1 VLLIIRRKVPH
12 RKIWKRALRTQPT
25 SVLYR
30 LFIPDNG
37 GISLAVYDLVVIG
50 SGAAGATAATTAVHQ
65 NASRVAIVEQGP
77 LWGTC
82 VNTGCIPSKFLLML
96 GEYHFYKNHGH
107 AGLRTD
113 SRIDILVALA
123 EKDALITRLKQKKS
137 ERIIAGLN
145 IELIEGSAEFISPTD
160 LLVDTRVITADRFI
174 IATGSSPTIPTVPG
188 LSTVPFMTNVE
199 ALDPERIP
207 ESLIVIGGR
216 ALGLEFAQLY
226 AHLGTKVT
234 LLQRSPRIIPEDEH
248 EISDLL
254 ITYLREEGIDIRTG
268 AVIEKVEKTPAGI
281 NVKVLIEGIR
291 QEFSAERL
299 LLAAGRTPN
308 TKKLRVD
315 RAGVKTSGDGAV
327 LVDATLKT
335 SAASIWAAG
344 DVTGE
349 PMLET
354 AARYAGETAAM
365 NAFLGLKRSFNRSF
379 IPHGIFT
386 MPQVA
391 AVGLTEAKA
400 RTAGF
405 DPEVRTL
412 RMDTMARSL
421 MMGDPRGLVKIV
433 VNKADGCVLGVH
445 VCSPL
450 ATEILQASVLAVSRH
465 LPVSDLAVMYHIF
478 PTTGE
483 AISICARQFR
493 RNDCES
499 ASEQIGE

>member
-1 VLLIIRRKVPH
+1 
-12 RKIWKRALRTQPT
+12 
-25 SVLYR
+25 
-30 LFIPDNG
+30 
-37 GISLAVYDLVVIG
+37 
-50 SGAAGATAATTAVHQ
+50 
-65 NASRVAIVEQGP
+65 VAIVEQGP

-82 VNTGCIPSKFLLML
+82 VNTGCIPSKFLLTL

-113 SRIDILVALA
+113 SRFDLLITLA
-123 EKDALITRLKQKKS
+123 EKDALITRLKQKKTDH
-137 ERIIAGLN
+137 ITAGLN
-145 IELIEGSAEFISPTD
+145 IELIEGSAEFISPTE
-160 LLVDTRVITADRFI
+160 LQVGNRVIAADRFI
-174 IATGSSPTIPTVPG
+174 IATGSSPTIPPVSG

-199 ALDPERIP
+199 ALSPEHIP
-207 ESLIVIGGR
+207 ESLIVIGAR

-234 LLQRSPRIIPEDEH
+234 LLQRSPRIIPEDEP
-248 EISDLL
+248 EISDIL
-254 ITYLREEGIDIRTG
+254 TGYLREEGIDIRTG
-268 AVIEKVEKTPAGI
+268 AGIEAVEKTAAGI
-281 NVKVLIEGIR
+281 TVKVLIDGTR

-308 TKKLRVD
+308 SRGLRVD
-315 RAGVKTSGDGAV
+315 RAGVETGKDGAV

-335 SAASIWAAG
+335 TAPSIWAAG

-365 NAFLGLKRSFNRSF
+365 NAFLRLKRSFDRSF
-379 IPHGIFT
+379 IPHGIFI

-391 AVGLTEAKA
+391 SVGLTEAKA
-400 RTAGF
+400 RAAGL
-405 DPEVRTL
+405 DPVVRTL

-450 ATEILQASVLAVSRH
+450 ATEILQASILAVSRH
-465 LPVSDLAVMYHIF
+465 LPVRDLAEMYHIF

-493 RNDCES
+493 KNDSEN
-499 ASEQIGE
+499 ASKQIS